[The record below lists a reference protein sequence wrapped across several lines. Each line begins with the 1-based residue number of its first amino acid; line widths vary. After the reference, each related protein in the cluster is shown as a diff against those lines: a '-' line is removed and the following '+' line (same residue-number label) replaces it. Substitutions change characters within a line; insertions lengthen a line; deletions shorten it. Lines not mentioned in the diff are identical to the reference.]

1 MELRLD
7 CDCGNEKKGRN
18 LENTCM
24 KRGLEMVVAQ
34 KITTAIKETAAANSL
49 EHCVLNTMASVF
61 TLIQSLLLFL
71 PGKRDLR
78 AFALE
83 YGHRYSGVQ
92 KKKNNLRIIQAVSD
106 HQQDHHSFH

>member
-24 KRGLEMVVAQ
+24 KRELEMVIAQ
-34 KITTAIKETAAANSL
+34 KITAIKETAAANSL
-49 EHCVLNTMASVF
+49 ECHILYTMASVF
-61 TLIQSLLLFL
+61 ALIQSLLLFL

-78 AFALE
+78 AFA
-83 YGHRYSGVQ
+83 
-92 KKKNNLRIIQAVSD
+92 
-106 HQQDHHSFH
+106 